1 MSKEIVKENGLTGEN
16 DFQEENI
23 DKATTEKD
31 TDRKCPDC
39 GGVMDYDPATGGLHC
54 PYCDHTENIEVQG
67 TKNEA
72 VREQDFFSAVN
83 TESFNWGAKKKTIS
97 CKACGA
103 ELIYDALQ
111 NSDIC
116 PYCGSNQVME
126 IEDQQTMKP
135 GGVVP
140 FSVTDK
146 QAAESFKTWL
156 KGKWFCPREA
166 KEVAKAGRF
175 KGVYLP
181 YWTFDT
187 DTFSKY
193 TGQYGRTRTVRV
205 DKDKTKTVTDWYDTS
220 GTYKT
225 FINDFPILASKKHD
239 SNMLKGLLPYDTESN
254 KAYEPEFVAGFAS
267 ERYSIGLK
275 EGWELAKPS
284 IVDLLEKDIAN
295 KIENEFSTNLT
306 RNIHVDAKF
315 SNIKYKYLL
324 LPVWNSS
331 FKYKNKV
338 YNFMVNGQTG
348 KVSGKSPISPIR
360 VAIAVIIG
368 IILAVIV
375 ANFIWER

>member
-1 MSKEIVKENGLTGEN
+1 MSTKNMSDNYFQDEELNKEK
-16 DFQEENI
+16 
-23 DKATTEKD
+23 TEKD
-31 TDRKCPDC
+31 TDRKCPAC

-54 PYCDHTENIEVQG
+54 PYCDHTEEIEVQG
-67 TKNEA
+67 TKNES
-72 VREQDFFSAVN
+72 VMEQDFFAAIN
-83 TESFNWGAKKKTIS
+83 TASFDWGAQKKTIS

-103 ELIYDALQ
+103 QLIYDALQ
-111 NSDIC
+111 NSEVC

-126 IEDQQTMKP
+126 IEDEGTMKP

-140 FSVTDK
+140 FSITDK
-146 QAAESFKTWL
+146 QAADAFKNWL

-166 KEVAKAGRF
+166 KEIARAGKF

-187 DTFSKY
+187 DTFSRY
-193 TGQYGRTRTVRV
+193 TGQYGKTRTVRV
-205 DKDKTKTVTDWYDTS
+205 DKDTTKTVTDWYNTS
-220 GTYKT
+220 GTYRT
-225 FINDFPILASKKHD
+225 FINDFPLLASTCHD
-239 SNMLKGLLPYDTESN
+239 TRMLQGLLPYDTESN
-254 KAYEPEFVAGFAS
+254 KAYEPKFVAGFAS

-284 IVDLLEKDIAN
+284 IVDLLKKDIEN
-295 KIENEFSTNLT
+295 KIENEHSTHLT
-306 RNIHVDAKF
+306 RNIHVDAEF

-331 FKYKNKV
+331 FKYNDKV

-368 IILAVIV
+368 IILAIII
-375 ANFIWER
+375 ANFVWAR